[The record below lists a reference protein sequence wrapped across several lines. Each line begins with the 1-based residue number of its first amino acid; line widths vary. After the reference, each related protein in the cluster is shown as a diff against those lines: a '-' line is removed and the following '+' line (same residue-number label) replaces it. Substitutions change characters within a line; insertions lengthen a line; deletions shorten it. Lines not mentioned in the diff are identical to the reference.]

1 MRDGLDATEE
11 QAALWAD
18 RLRRGPLDADE
29 AGRLDDWLAAGP
41 ERLELLDLH
50 ERVLADPALAAA
62 MRMVGDDSL
71 RPARKAWRPTPRP
84 IWAAAG
90 FGAVAAGVV
99 AAVLVWPSPDRLVH
113 ETLAGTAGQTVQASL
128 DDGSLVRL
136 NGDSNVRT
144 AFGLERRDVYLKGE
158 GFFSVAKDA
167 RRPFSVI
174 TATHRITALGTRF
187 NVDER
192 TGGAVEVSV
201 LEGRVEVVAL
211 DHPDQRRVL
220 SAGGRLLAQQGG
232 LQSAS
237 VARLDPAA
245 KTPDWTQGWLD
256 AEDMTLSDLVV
267 ELRRQSPGFRADFAD
282 PDLSKR
288 RISGRFETAQ
298 PEKVLTVVAEM
309 QGLTLRK
316 DASGRLL
323 IDR

>member
-1 MRDGLDATEE
+1 MRVGSRNTEE

-18 RLRRGPLDADE
+18 RLLRGPLDADE
-29 AGRLDDWLAAGP
+29 TRRLDDWLASAP
-41 ERLELLDLH
+41 ERGEMLDLH
-50 ERVLADPALAAA
+50 ERVLADPALAEA
-62 MRMVGDDSL
+62 MRMVAADGV

-84 IWAAAG
+84 VWAAAG

-99 AAVLVWPSPDRLVH
+99 AVLIWPSPDRLVH
-113 ETLAGTAGQTVQASL
+113 ETLAARAGQTVQASL
-128 DDGSLVRL
+128 DDGSSVRL

-144 AFGLERRDVYLKGE
+144 AFGAERRDVYLKGE

-211 DHPDQRRVL
+211 KRPDQRLVL
-220 SAGGRLLAQQGG
+220 DVGGRLLAQQDGMK
-232 LQSAS
+232 SAV

-245 KTPDWTQGWLD
+245 ETPDWTQGWID
-256 AEDMTLSDLVV
+256 AEDMTLSDLLV
-267 ELRRQSPGFRADFAD
+267 ELKRQSPGFRADFVD

-309 QGLTLRK
+309 QGLALRK